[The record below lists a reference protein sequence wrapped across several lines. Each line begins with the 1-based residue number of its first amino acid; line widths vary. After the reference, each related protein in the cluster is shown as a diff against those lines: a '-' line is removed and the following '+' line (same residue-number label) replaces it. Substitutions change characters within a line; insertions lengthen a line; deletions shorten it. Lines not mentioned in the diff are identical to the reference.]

1 MVEIERDARFAR
13 SSEFTKRRLLRIG
26 IASALAGGM
35 LVGVSAADARTTH
48 IQVLTRATAFGGYSF
63 PGVGQYEA
71 ITGIAI
77 GEVDPNDPKNALI
90 TDIQLAP
97 RNANGTVSY
106 QHNFYILKPIDLSK
120 GNHKMMYEPPNRGG
134 KTYQTLNRTPDGTND
149 PGALTE
155 AAFPGELANSFLW
168 TRGYTTVW
176 SGWENNLGALSGLT
190 ATASFPIAHT
200 VYNDPTTTITGPG
213 YEYIVSPGATY
224 TLAYPA
230 ASSSQDP
237 ASATLTHRIH
247 LDDNPDAVPASGW
260 AYTDSTNTKIKLTSG
275 NFVANDIYEF
285 SYVAKNPTVNGLGFA
300 AIRDFNSFLRYAAAD
315 ESDPP
320 VPNPLAGDV
329 TRIYTETSSQ
339 PARTLND
346 FTHLGFNQ
354 DESNRKVFDGMMQWI
369 GAGDGINM
377 NYRWSQTKRTER
389 NRQEELYLEGLFP
402 FANQTTFDP
411 ISGQTD
417 GRYNKCTATHTCPLA
432 TEFYSA
438 NEYWVKAGS
447 LMSTDPTGTFD
458 LPDQPEARVYLLASK
473 QHGGA
478 GNPASKGLCQQFLNP
493 LDSAQVQRAL
503 WEDLDQWSTQGVPPP
518 PSRVPR
524 LDDGTLVPPPP
535 VGDGL
540 YVGIPG
546 VTYTALKT
554 TRYRFNYGPNFYA
567 TGIPTINPPVGG
579 PPYEDNPLNGPIYP
593 SFVPKVDSDGND
605 IAGIRLPEL
614 TVPLATYTGWGL
626 RSGVWANDG
635 CEASGQYIPF
645 KATKA
650 ARIAAGD
657 PRPSVEERYPSF
669 AMYRA
674 KVMNAIDNLVKDRL
688 MLCEDTQSVY
698 ARLLQA
704 GLAAGVPAPHGNPMP
719 QDQVPSC
726 KSKG

>member
-190 ATASFPIAHT
+190 ATASFPVAHA

-247 LDDNPDAVPASGW
+247 LDDNPDVVPASGW

-402 FANQTTFDP
+402 FANQTAFDP

>member
-1 MVEIERDARFAR
+1 
-13 SSEFTKRRLLRIG
+13 
-26 IASALAGGM
+26 
-35 LVGVSAADARTTH
+35 
-48 IQVLTRATAFGGYSF
+48 
-63 PGVGQYEA
+63 
-71 ITGIAI
+71 
-77 GEVDPNDPKNALI
+77 
-90 TDIQLAP
+90 
-97 RNANGTVSY
+97 
-106 QHNFYILKPIDLSK
+106 
-120 GNHKMMYEPPNRGG
+120 
-134 KTYQTLNRTPDGTND
+134 
-149 PGALTE
+149 
-155 AAFPGELANSFLW
+155 
-168 TRGYTTVW
+168 VW
-176 SGWENNLGALSGLT
+176 SGWENNLGPLSGLT
-190 ATASFPIAHT
+190 ATASLPTAH
-200 VYNDPTTTITGPG
+200 NPDGSTITGPG

-230 ASSSQDP
+230 ASGSQDP
-237 ASATLTHRIH
+237 SSAVLTHRIH
-247 LDDNPDAVPASGW
+247 LDDLPQIVPASGW
-260 AYTDSTNTKIKLTSG
+260 AYTDSSNTKIKLTSG
-275 NFVANDIYEF
+275 SFVANDIYEF
-285 SYVAKNPTVNGLGFA
+285 SYIAKDPTVNGVGFA
-300 AIRDFNSFLRYAAAD
+300 AIRDFASFLRNAGAD
-315 ESDPP
+315 DSGT
-320 VPNPLAGDV
+320 PNPLAGDV

-354 DESNRKVFDGMMQWI
+354 DEGGQKVFDGMMQWI

-417 GRYNKCTATHTCPLA
+417 GRYKKCTETNTCPLA
-432 TEFYSA
+432 TEFYSS
-438 NEYWVKAGS
+438 NEFWVKAGS

-478 GNPASKGLCQQFLNP
+478 GNPASRGLCQQFLNP

-503 WEDLDQWSTQGVPPP
+503 WEDLDQWSTQGVLPPA
-518 PSRVPR
+518 SRVPR

-535 VGDGL
+535 VGDGR

-546 VTYTALKT
+546 VTYTGLKT

-567 TGIPTINPPVGG
+567 TGIPTINPPAGG

-593 SFVPKVDSDGND
+593 SYVPKVDSDGND

-645 KATKA
+645 QPTKA

-674 KVMNAIDNLVKDRL
+674 AVMNAIDNLVKDRF

-704 GLAAGVPAPHGNPMP
+704 GLAAGVPAPHGNPLP

-726 KSKG
+726 KSNG